1 MELSERSGNIIKSL
15 EPHVEFITELPR
27 TVHNCLIGLYKDMSV
42 ASKYVLKLRKNN
54 QILSNL
60 VPIQLNSKDLN
71 VNYFPD
77 EIQKHIKMNVKH
89 MLIFKTNI
97 GKREIVIEFGI
108 SEEQLGDLEK
118 YESHVNYIL
127 QWLHICGVY
136 SKDTCAKSINIK
148 IFMTCFKKIL
158 PKKQYDILD
167 PININTGYSNYC
179 SDKGEIVIYR
189 EEEWKKV
196 FIHETFHAYGLDFGI
211 NSFELISRMK
221 KLFPVNSEHNVSEAY
236 TETWA
241 RICNS
246 AMCAYLCISGK
257 RTVDKY
263 MQAVIFNIG
272 IERMYASIQAEKVLK
287 HMGLEYDSLIGEG
300 ETNKILR
307 LNLYRENTNVLAYY
321 VITAILLYDYPE
333 FILWCNKY
341 NTTLLRFR
349 STETNFKLFADMIET
364 TATSR
369 KFLKFMKDMSKIK
382 IKNMKTS
389 LTMSAIGS
397 CDL

>member
-1 MELSERSGNIIKSL
+1 L
-15 EPHVEFITELPR
+15 EPHVDFITELPR
-27 TVHNCLIGLYKDMSV
+27 TVHNSLIGLYKDMSV

-54 QILSNL
+54 QILSNI

-77 EIQKHIKMNVKH
+77 EIQKHIRMNVKH

-211 NSFELISRMK
+211 NSFELISRMR

-263 MQAVIFNIG
+263 
-272 IERMYASIQAEKVLK
+272 
-287 HMGLEYDSLIGEG
+287 
-300 ETNKILR
+300 
-307 LNLYRENTNVLAYY
+307 
-321 VITAILLYDYPE
+321 
-333 FILWCNKY
+333 
-341 NTTLLRFR
+341 
-349 STETNFKLFADMIET
+349 
-364 TATSR
+364 
-369 KFLKFMKDMSKIK
+369 
-382 IKNMKTS
+382 
-389 LTMSAIGS
+389 
-397 CDL
+397 